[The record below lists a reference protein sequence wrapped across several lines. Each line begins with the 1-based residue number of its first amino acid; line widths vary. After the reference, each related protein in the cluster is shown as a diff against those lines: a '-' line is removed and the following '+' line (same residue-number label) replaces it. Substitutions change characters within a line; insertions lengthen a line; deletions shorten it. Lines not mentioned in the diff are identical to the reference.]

1 MNTPAD
7 VTDSPATLMV
17 IDDHPLLRRG
27 VRQLLEVEDDLTLV
41 SDTGSPHEGLA
52 QALEQEPDM
61 LLLDLNMP
69 DLDGLALLS
78 RLRAGGYA
86 GRIIMYTVSDQE
98 DNVVDALRNG
108 ADGYLLKDMPP
119 DRLLEALERQGDG
132 EMLFDPRLTALMA
145 GALRRRP
152 TVSGPTLDHLT
163 RREREILRLLAK
175 SYANKQIAQHLA
187 IREGTVKVHMRH
199 LLKKLEMHS
208 RTEAAVWAAQQEL
221 G

>member
-1 MNTPAD
+1 MTPPD
-7 VTDSPATLMV
+7 GRRGVLIV
-17 IDDHPLLRRG
+17 DDHPLFRRG
-27 VRQLLEVEDDLTLV
+27 VRQLLEMSERLTCLGEADDGEAALPQAESL
-41 SDTGSPHEGLA
+41 SPDLI
-52 QALEQEPDM
+52 
-61 LLLDLNMP
+61 LLDLQMHAM
-69 DLDGLALLS
+69 DGISTLKS
-78 RLRAGGYA
+78 LRAA
-86 GRIIMYTVSDQE
+86 SPNTRVVILSVSDHQE
-98 DNVVDALRNG
+98 DVIAAIRAG

-119 DRLLEALERQGDG
+119 DHLLAALEQQGDG
-132 EMLFDPRLTALMA
+132 EMVFDPRLTALMA

-152 TVSGPTLDHLT
+152 SVSGPTLDHLT

>member
-1 MNTPAD
+1 M
-7 VTDSPATLMV
+7 
-17 IDDHPLLRRG
+17 
-27 VRQLLEVEDDLTLV
+27 RQLLEMSERLTCLGEADDGEAALLKAEAL
-41 SDTGSPHEGLA
+41 SPDLI
-52 QALEQEPDM
+52 
-61 LLLDLNMP
+61 LLDLQMHAM
-69 DLDGLALLS
+69 DGIAT
-78 RLRAGGYA
+78 LRALKETGLDT
-86 GRIIMYTVSDQE
+86 RVIILSVSDHQE
-98 DNVVDALRNG
+98 NVIAAIRAG

>member
-1 MNTPAD
+1 MMPPD
-7 VTDSPATLMV
+7 GRRGVLIV
-17 IDDHPLLRRG
+17 DDHPLFRRG
-27 VRQLLEVEDDLTLV
+27 VRQLLEMSERLTCLGEADDGEAALLKAEAL
-41 SDTGSPHEGLA
+41 SPDLI
-52 QALEQEPDM
+52 
-61 LLLDLNMP
+61 LLDLQMHAM
-69 DLDGLALLS
+69 DGIAT
-78 RLRAGGYA
+78 LRALREA
-86 GRIIMYTVSDQE
+86 GLDTRVIILSVSDHQE
-98 DNVVDALRNG
+98 NVIAAIRAG

>member
-1 MNTPAD
+1 MMPPD
-7 VTDSPATLMV
+7 GRRGVLIV
-17 IDDHPLLRRG
+17 DDHPLFRRG
-27 VRQLLEVEDDLTLV
+27 VRQLLEISERLTCLGEADDGEAALLKAEAL
-41 SDTGSPHEGLA
+41 SPDLI
-52 QALEQEPDM
+52 
-61 LLLDLNMP
+61 LLDLQMHAM
-69 DLDGLALLS
+69 DGIAT
-78 RLRAGGYA
+78 LRALRVA
-86 GRIIMYTVSDQE
+86 GLDTRVIILSVSDHQE
-98 DNVVDALRNG
+98 NVIAAIRAG